1 MVYPTELT
9 TDGDGARCTHAS
21 VRERAVGVI
30 DSTPAIPA
38 PAVAA
43 APAAAPAP
51 ASTPPPPPAGSCC
64 AVPTPRS
71 TVFHGDAEGVSGAR
85 L

>member
-51 ASTPPPPPAGSCC
+51 AGWRPEPAGSCC